1 MVTMLGIAYV
11 IRPVN
16 AVLGESEPGTIR
28 PDHSVRVCPAPH
40 EDADDAESSIR
51 AFAPRVDRDDVG
63 SLWAAPVLDGTDE
76 DARDDEGSEDAEDA
90 GDDGDTEGS
99 EDGGDSEDGADE
111 DGNEDAD
118 ESAADGAGGPDGAGG
133 AGGPDG
139 AGDDGRTLGDELTE
153 PGLLWNTD
161 TGTQTDPVALHAEG
175 ALAAGL
181 DAAQVTVSDDEVTEV
196 RCLEA
201 SIGTWFALPGGND
214 PEDVAVDSLT
224 AHLAN
229 PEDSRATVS
238 VDVFTLEGPSYSSE
252 SRGIALAAGESTE
265 LDLTEL
271 VRNTAAIGVHVRTST
286 GRVGAALLAEHSS
299 GATDWVPPTTD
310 PGVEHVIP
318 GALGGEGTRR
328 LYVAAPGDEPAEVRV
343 HVVGPEGSADE
354 DAEADEG
361 EDEGEP
367 EQATGT
373 VEDPLVIDVAPSASA
388 WLTLETA
395 LGGEPGTVVVESDRP
410 VVAGVLAEIED
421 SDGDVVE
428 TAYSAAVEPLAFP
441 HDTTAVLA
449 NVPEDVE
456 TQLVLGA
463 VDADVS
469 MIATPIGAHGTQ
481 GDAVKITVGAGTTR
495 AFGSED
501 DAWERPPGTDPEDAY
516 AVRLELLEESAG
528 PVYAARVLRSGE
540 ALSVVPVHPAP
551 VRVELPVVRDS
562 MVGIVP

>member
-1 MVTMLGIAYV
+1 MRLIVENRFALFGLVALAMVTMLGIAYV

-16 AVLGESEPGTIR
+16 AVLGASEPGTVR
-28 PDHSVRVCPAPH
+28 PDHSIRVCPAPH
-40 EDADDAESSIR
+40 ESADDADSSIR

-63 SLWAAPVLDGTDE
+63 SLRAAPVPAVGEPDE
-76 DARDDEGSEDAEDA
+76 DAEESAEPTDEAVDA
-90 GDDGDTEGS
+90 
-99 EDGGDSEDGADE
+99 
-111 DGNEDAD
+111 
-118 ESAADGAGGPDGAGG
+118 SAAD
-133 AGGPDG
+133 
-139 AGDDGRTLGDELTE
+139 RTLGDELTE
-153 PGLLWNTD
+153 PGLLWDTD
-161 TGTQTDPVALHAEG
+161 TGTETDPVALHADG
-175 ALAAGL
+175 ALASGL

-196 RCLEA
+196 RCLEP

-214 PEDVAVDSLT
+214 PDDVAVDSLT

-271 VRNTAAIGVHVRTST
+271 VQNTGAIGVHVRTST

-328 LYVAAPGDEPAEVRV
+328 LYVAAPGDAPAEVRV
-343 HVVGPEGSADE
+343 HVVRPEDADE
-354 DAEADEG
+354 EE
-361 EDEGEP
+361 
-367 EQATGT
+367 ATGT
-373 VEDPLVIDVAPSASA
+373 AEEPLVLDVAPAASA

-395 LGGEPGTVVVESDRP
+395 LDGEPGTVVVESDVP
-410 VVAGVLAEIED
+410 VVAGVLAEIQD
-421 SDGDVVE
+421 SGGDVVE

-469 MIATPIGAHGTQ
+469 MIATPIGADGTQ

-495 AFGSED
+495 VFGTED

-528 PVYAARVLRSGE
+528 SVHAARVLRSGE
-540 ALSVVPVHPAP
+540 ALSVAPVHPAP

-562 MVGIVP
+562 MVGVV

>member
-1 MVTMLGIAYV
+1 MRLIVENRFALFGLVALAMVTMLGIAYV

-16 AVLGESEPGTIR
+16 AVLGESEPGTVR

-40 EDADDAESSIR
+40 ETADDGAESSIG
-51 AFAPRVDRDDVG
+51 AFAPRVDRDDEG
-63 SLWAAPVLDGTDE
+63 SLWAGPVPAVRGTD
-76 DARDDEGSEDAEDA
+76 DDAEDTESTGEDSA
-90 GDDGDTEGS
+90 EGEGEGEGEDGDQ
-99 EDGGDSEDGADE
+99 
-111 DGNEDAD
+111 
-118 ESAADGAGGPDGAGG
+118 
-133 AGGPDG
+133 G
-139 AGDDGRTLGDELTE
+139 AGDRTLGDELTE
-153 PGLLWNTD
+153 PGLLWNAD
-161 TGTQTDPVALHAEG
+161 TGSETDPVALHAEG
-175 ALAAGL
+175 ALASGL

-196 RCLEA
+196 RCLEP

-238 VDVFTLEGPSYSSE
+238 VDVFTQEGPSFSAE

-271 VRNTAAIGVHVRTST
+271 VQNTAAIGVHVRTST

-299 GATDWVPPTTD
+299 GAADWVPPTTD

-318 GALGGEGTRR
+318 GVLGGDGTRR
-328 LYVAAPGDEPAEVRV
+328 LFVAAPGDDPAEVRV
-343 HVVGPEGSADE
+343 HVVGPDASEDEDSEEGGDGEADE
-354 DAEADEG
+354 DAPEEVAGTAD
-361 EDEGEP
+361 
-367 EQATGT
+367 
-373 VEDPLVIDVAPSASA
+373 DPLVLDVAPAASA

-395 LGGEPGTVVVESDRP
+395 LGGEPGTVVVESDVP
-410 VVAGVLAEIED
+410 VVTGVVAEIED
-421 SDGDVVE
+421 SGGDVVE
-428 TAYSAAVEPLAFP
+428 TAYSAAVEPLSFP

-469 MIATPIGAHGTQ
+469 VIATAIGADGTQ

-495 AFGSED
+495 VFGSED
-501 DAWERPPGTDPEDAY
+501 DDWEAPPGTGPEDAY

-528 PVYAARVLRSGE
+528 PVHAARVLRSGE

-562 MVGIVP
+562 MVGVVP